1 MSKKVLRGIML
12 VAIIVVCAILYSKTF
27 KAKKTLEVVSWEN
40 FYNENNIEFFYENSE
55 SLNKSLVTKNL
66 NGTYKISELT
76 ANEGNEIAKVLK
88 VTEILNTIVEY
99 DDVSETS
106 AVNGYDILREKGTS
120 KKVSGRDM
128 AIIERDLLQSIGFV
142 SRVGEFRKED
152 TETEST
158 PSYYVV
164 EYWSNE
170 NNKWVMIDFRNSG
183 YFEKDGVKLS
193 ALQVMESNLK
203 DLSYVGNE
211 VEKSYI
217 KKMKKFMASYT
228 IAIDNTFNMK
238 KSNTY
243 ITYTQDKQNIS
254 LKKGANYISSTIYT
268 SSNNMFEYAPG
279 FKNEAADSK
288 AYLLIMKKPSKTK
301 EENPIFIVAA
311 FKDGA
316 VEKESHIK
324 INGEDFVN
332 INMYKEFELV
342 KGMNTIEL
350 IGENS
355 EVISKIEVKRN

>member
-1 MSKKVLRGIML
+1 MSKKILRGIML
-12 VAIIVVCAILYSKTF
+12 VAIIVICAILYSKTF
-27 KAKKTLEVVSWEN
+27 KSKKSLEVVSWEN
-40 FYNENNIEFFYENSE
+40 FYNENNIEFFYEDSE
-55 SLNKSLVTKNL
+55 SLNKSLVAKNL
-66 NGTYKISELT
+66 NGTYKISELIE
-76 ANEGNEIAKVLK
+76 NEGTEIQKVLK

-106 AVNGYDILREKGTS
+106 AVNGFDILKEKGTS

-128 AIIERDLLQSIGFV
+128 AIIERDLLQSIGFI

-152 TETEST
+152 SEVESV

-170 NNKWVMIDFRNSG
+170 SNSWVMIDFRNSG

-193 ALQVMESNLK
+193 ALQVMDSNLK
-203 DLSYVGNE
+203 DLNYVGNE

-217 KKMKKFMASYT
+217 KKMKKFMSSYT

-243 ITYTQDKQNIS
+243 ITYTPNEKNLN
-254 LKKGANYISSTIYT
+254 LKRGANYISATIYT
-268 SSNNMFEYAPG
+268 TSQDMFNYAPG
-279 FKNEAADSK
+279 IKAEAKDSK
-288 AYLLIMKKPSKTK
+288 AYLLIMKKPNKNK
-301 EENPIFIVAA
+301 EENPVFIATA
-311 FKDGA
+311 FKDGS

-324 INGEDFVN
+324 INGEDFPV

-355 EVISKIEVKRN
+355 EVISKIEIKKN